1 MERRAFVKS
10 IAQGL
15 AGAVIAPNLTIAES
29 FASKESNKHLHILH
43 TNDTHSRIEP
53 FPNDGRQYG
62 GFGGVVRRAQAIT
75 DFKTS
80 MPEPLILDAGDVFQG
95 TPYFNFFN
103 GEIEFK
109 TMDAMGYHATT
120 LGNHDFD
127 AGIDA
132 YEKAVEPTRIQ
143 VVNSNYKIKHSLLN
157 SRVKPFTVFKRQG
170 LKIGV
175 FGLGIDPEGL
185 VPDKLWQSFIEYR
198 DPMAVIPEM
207 VEELRKNQ
215 KCDLVI
221 CLSHLGYEYKLVDK
235 ICDKTI
241 AQETEGI
248 DLIIGGHTH
257 TFLETPMQFTN
268 KIGKPVFVN
277 QVGWGGIQLGH
288 IEVVFSSGKNP
299 EVLTNRP
306 IDMNPLG

>member
-10 IAQGL
+10 VAQGL
-15 AGAVIAPNLTIAES
+15 TGAVLAPHIPLVEAL
-29 FASKESNKHLHILH
+29 AAKENSKHLHIFH

-62 GFGGVVRRAQAIT
+62 GFGGVVRRAQAIN
-75 DFKTS
+75 DLKTS
-80 MPEPLILDAGDVFQG
+80 MPDPLILDAGDVFQG

-103 GEIEFK
+103 GEIDFK
-109 TMDAMGYHATT
+109 AMDAMGYHATT

-132 YEKAVEPTRIQ
+132 YVKAVEPTQIQ
-143 VVNSNYKIKHSLLN
+143 VINSNYLIKHSGLKN
-157 SRVKPFTVFKRQG
+157 TVKPFTIFKRFG

-175 FGLGIDPEGL
+175 FGLGIDPDGL
-185 VPDKLWQSFIEYR
+185 IPDKLWESFIVYK
-198 DPMAVIPEM
+198 DPIGVAAEM

-221 CLSHLGYEYKLVDK
+221 CLSHLGYEYQLVDK
-235 ICDKTI
+235 ICDKTL
-241 AQETEGI
+241 AQESEGI

-268 KIGKPVFVN
+268 KAGKPVFIN

-288 IEVVFSSGKNP
+288 IEVVFSPGKNA

-306 IDMNPLG
+306 IEMSPMG